1 MAAVVLPFNIPGF
14 NPIDTPQHKRLPNSL
29 RRFRTVNALPLLVT
43 LWICPAATAADAYP
57 SKPIRLIV
65 PFAAGG
71 TSDLMGRVIGARLGE
86 ALGQTVVVDNRGG
99 AGGTLG
105 ATLAAQA
112 LADGYTL
119 LVPHVGLAINE
130 TLYAQKQY
138 SAVKDLVGISK
149 LGETP
154 NAVVISNAL
163 PVKSMQDLIA
173 LAKKQPGKLNYASA
187 GVGSAAH
194 LAMALLEHGADIK
207 FNHVPYK
214 GGGPAMIAIV
224 AGQVDFS
231 IPAYPTAVPHL
242 KAGRLRIL
250 AVTGAKRESTV
261 PNVPTVAESGLPGYE
276 FVIWFGMF
284 APAATPKA
292 IITRLN
298 QKTVKAL
305 AMPDMRDKLA
315 QTGVDAESSTPAQL
329 DKLLR
334 TDVAKW
340 AKIIKAAGIPI
351 N

>member
-1 MAAVVLPFNIPGF
+1 MNIAQHRPSSPNLKRFNISAAVLVL
-14 NPIDTPQHKRLPNSL
+14 
-29 RRFRTVNALPLLVT
+29 AT
-43 LWICPAATAADAYP
+43 LTMSAPANAADAYP
-57 SKPIRLIV
+57 SKPLRLIV

-71 TSDLMGRVIGARLGE
+71 TSDLMGRIVGARLGE

-112 LADGYTL
+112 LPDGYTL

-130 TLYAQKQY
+130 TLYAKKQY
-138 SAVKDLVGISK
+138 NAVKDLNGISK

-154 NAVVISNAL
+154 NAVIVSNTL
-163 PVKSMQDLIA
+163 PVKSMQELIA
-173 LAKKQPGKLNYASA
+173 LARKQPGKLNYASA

-194 LAMALLEHGADIK
+194 LAMALLEHSAEIK
-207 FNHVPYK
+207 FNHIPYK
-214 GGGPAMIAIV
+214 GGGPSMIAIV
-224 AGQVDFS
+224 SGQVDFS
-231 IPAYPTAVPHL
+231 IPAYPTSVPHL

-250 AVTGAKRESTV
+250 AVTGAKREPTL
-261 PNVPTVAESGLPGYE
+261 PNIPTVAESGVPGYE

-292 IITRLN
+292 ILTRLN
-298 QKTVKAL
+298 QEVVKAL
-305 AMPDMRDKLA
+305 ANPDMREKLA

-329 DKLLR
+329 DQLLR
-334 TDVAKW
+334 SEVAKW
-340 AKIIKAAGIPI
+340 AKIIKVAGIPI